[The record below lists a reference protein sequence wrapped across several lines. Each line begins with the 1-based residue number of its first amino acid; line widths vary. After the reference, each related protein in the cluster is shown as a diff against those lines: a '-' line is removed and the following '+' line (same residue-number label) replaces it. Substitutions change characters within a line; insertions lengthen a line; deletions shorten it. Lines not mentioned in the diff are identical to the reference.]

1 MKASTQQNLKTLGIT
16 FFVLIVLNVLGSL
29 FFHRFD
35 LTKDKRYTLSETS
48 LQIVK
53 QVKNPLSIKIYMQ
66 GDLPADFK
74 RLQQETKQLLEEFQA
89 YNSNIVF
96 EFVNP
101 LENGED
107 NMDVVKSLYQ
117 KGLTPI
123 NITVDDKGKQSQA
136 MVFPWAIAVYNN
148 KEVNI
153 PLLKNIMGTSTTQ
166 KVIGSIQHLEYSIA
180 DGINKISKDRQ
191 KKVAIIKGNG
201 ELKEVHIAKMLM
213 QIRESYYI
221 GPFTLDSVAKNP
233 TGTLDALK
241 KYDLAIISKPTESF
255 SDEEKQ
261 VLDQF
266 IMNGGKTLWLID
278 QVAADMDSLYNQAG
292 ATLAYPRDLNLND
305 MFFKYG
311 FRINPDL
318 VKDEQGSKL
327 KLATGEQGSATQYQE
342 FIWKFAPIVIPAN
355 SNPIVKNLGQIK
367 FDFASPIDTL
377 KNGIKKTVLLQSS
390 PYSKV
395 IGTPTEISLN
405 SVNEKTSP
413 QDYINKGNIPLSVL
427 LEGSFHSAF
436 ENRVLPFK
444 ENSFLAKG
452 KPTKMIVIA
461 DGDLARN
468 QLDKNMMPVELGY
481 DQRTGNLYDNKDF
494 MMNCINYLLDDTG
507 LINIRSKDV
516 NLPLLD
522 KEKVYKNYSFTQ
534 FITIGLPILIL
545 LVFGF
550 VFTYIRK
557 RKYGKQMLIKNL
569 QN

>member
-1 MKASTQQNLKTLGIT
+1 MKASTQKNIKTLGIT
-16 FFVLIVLNVLGSL
+16 VFVLIVLNVLGSL

-53 QVKNPLSIKIYMQ
+53 QVKNPLSIKIYME
-66 GDLPADFK
+66 GDLPADFR
-74 RLQQETKQLLEEFQA
+74 RLQLETKQLLEEFQA

-101 LENGED
+101 MENGED
-107 NMDVVKSLYQ
+107 NMEVVKSLYQ

-136 MVFPWAIAVYNN
+136 MVFPWAVAVYNN

-153 PLLKNIMGTSTTQ
+153 PLLKNIMGASTTQ

-180 DGINKISKDRQ
+180 DGINKITKDKQ

-201 ELKEVHIAKMLM
+201 ELNEIHIAKLLR

-221 GPFTLDSVAKNP
+221 GPFTLDSVAKDPN
-233 TGTLDALK
+233 GTLSALK
-241 KYDLAIISKPTESF
+241 KYDLAIISKPTEAF

-266 IMNGGKTLWLID
+266 IMNGGKTLWLVD

-318 VKDEQGSKL
+318 VKDEQGSPI
-327 KLATGEQGSATQYQE
+327 KLATGEQGSTTQYQD
-342 FIWKFAPIVIPAN
+342 FVWKYAPQVYPT
-355 SNPIVKNLGQIK
+355 SQHPIVKNLGGIK
-367 FDFASPIDTL
+367 FDFANPIDTL

-390 PYSKV
+390 QYSKT
-395 IGTPTEISLN
+395 IGTPSEINLN
-405 SVNEKTSP
+405 IVTEKTSP
-413 QDYINKGNIPLSVL
+413 QDYLNKGNIPLSVL

-452 KPTKMIVIA
+452 IPNKMIVIS

-522 KEKVYKNYSFTQ
+522 KEKVYENYTMTQ

-545 LVFGF
+545 LVFGIA
-550 VFTYIRK
+550 FTYLRK
-557 RKYGKQMLIKNL
+557 RKYSK
-569 QN
+569 

>member
-1 MKASTQQNLKTLGIT
+1 
-16 FFVLIVLNVLGSL
+16 
-29 FFHRFD
+29 
-35 LTKDKRYTLSETS
+35 
-48 LQIVK
+48 
-53 QVKNPLSIKIYMQ
+53 MQ
-66 GDLPADFK
+66 GELPADFR
-74 RLQQETKQLLEEFQA
+74 RLQQETRQLLEEFQA
-89 YNSNIVF
+89 YNNNIVF

-101 LENGED
+101 MENEEES
-107 NMDVVKSLYQ
+107 MSVVKSLYQ

-153 PLLKNIMGTSTTQ
+153 PLLKNRMGASTTQ

-180 DGINKISKDRQ
+180 DAINKITKDKQ

-201 ELKEVHIAKMLM
+201 EMNEIHIAKMLM

-233 TGTLDALK
+233 TGSLEALE
-241 KYDLAIISKPTESF
+241 KYDLAIISKPTQTF

-278 QVAADMDSLYNQAG
+278 QVAADMDSLYNQSG

-318 VKDEQGSKL
+318 VKDENGSPI
-327 KLATGEQGSATQYQE
+327 KLATGEQGSATQYQD
-342 FIWKFAPIVIPAN
+342 FLWKFAPLVYPD
-355 SNPIVKNLGQIK
+355 SQHPIVKNLGGIK

-377 KNGIKKTVLLQSS
+377 KNGIKKTVLLKSS
-390 PYSKV
+390 QYSKI
-395 IGTPTEISLN
+395 IGTPAEINLS
-405 SVNEKTSP
+405 SVSEKTSP
-413 QDYINKGNIPLSVL
+413 QDYAGKGNLPLSVL

-436 ENRVLPFK
+436 ENRILPFK
-444 ENSFLAKG
+444 ENSFIAKG
-452 KPTKMIVIA
+452 KPTKMIVIS

-468 QLDKNMMPVELGY
+468 QLDKNRMPVELGY

-507 LINIRSKDV
+507 LINIRSKDLD
-516 NLPLLD
+516 LPLLD
-522 KEKVYKNYSFTQ
+522 KEKVYENYSLTQ
-534 FITIGLPILIL
+534 FITIGLPILTL
-545 LVFGF
+545 LVFGLA
-550 VFTYIRK
+550 FTYFRK
-557 RKYGKQMLIKNL
+557 RKYSK
-569 QN
+569 

>member
-1 MKASTQQNLKTLGIT
+1 MKASTQQNIKILGIT
-16 FFVLIVLNVLGSL
+16 VFVLIVLNVLGTL

-101 LENGED
+101 MENED
-107 NMDVVKSLYQ
+107 ESMEMVKSLYQ

-136 MVFPWAIAVYNN
+136 MVFPWAIAVYDN

-153 PLLKNIMGTSTTQ
+153 PLLKNIMGASTTE

-180 DGINKISKDRQ
+180 DAINKITKAKQ
-191 KKVAIIKGNG
+191 KKVAFIKGNG
-201 ELKEVHIAKMLM
+201 EMNEVHVANLLR
-213 QIRESYYI
+213 QIKESYYI

-241 KYDLAIISKPTESF
+241 KYDLAIISKPTQTF

-278 QVAADMDSLYNQAG
+278 QVSADMDSLYNQSG

-318 VKDEQGSKL
+318 IKDEYGSPI

-342 FIWKFAPIVIPAN
+342 FKWKFAPIVIP
-355 SNPIVKNLGQIK
+355 SGKHPIVKNLGQIK

-377 KNGIKKTVLLQSS
+377 KNGIKKTVLLQASQ
-390 PYSKV
+390 YSKK
-395 IGTPTEISLN
+395 IGTPTEINLN
-405 SVNEKTSP
+405 IVTEQTTP
-413 QDYINKGNIPLSVL
+413 QEYLNKGNAPLAVL
-427 LEGSFHSAF
+427 LEGDFHSAF

-444 ENSFLAKG
+444 ENAFQAKG
-452 KPTKMIVIA
+452 KPNKMIVIA
-461 DGDLARN
+461 DGDLGRN

-494 MMNCINYLLDDTG
+494 MMNSINYLLDDTG

-516 NLPLLD
+516 DLPLLD
-522 KEKVYKNYSFTQ
+522 KDKVYENYTMTQ

-545 LVFGF
+545 LVFGL
-550 VFTYIRK
+550 VFTYMRK
-557 RKYGKQMLIKNL
+557 RKYSK
-569 QN
+569 

>member
-1 MKASTQQNLKTLGIT
+1 MKASTQQNIKTLAIT
-16 FFVLIVLNVLGSL
+16 LFVLIVLNVLGSL

-74 RLQQETKQLLEEFQA
+74 RLQQETRQLLEEFQA

-101 LENGED
+101 MENED
-107 NMDVVKSLYQ
+107 ESMDVIKSLYQ

-180 DGINKISKDRQ
+180 DAINKISKDRQ

-201 ELKEVHIAKMLM
+201 ELKEAHIAKMLM

-233 TGTLDALK
+233 SGTLDTLK

-278 QVAADMDSLYNQAG
+278 QVAADMDSLYNQSG
-292 ATLAYPRDLNLND
+292 TTLAYPRDLNLND

-318 VKDEQGSKL
+318 VKDERGSKL

-342 FIWKFAPIVIPAN
+342 FIWKFAPVVVPTS
-355 SNPIVKNLGQIK
+355 SNPIVKNLGEIK
-367 FDFASPIDTL
+367 FDFASSIDTL

-390 PYSKV
+390 QYSKA
-395 IGTPTEISLN
+395 IGTPTEITLN
-405 SVNEKTSP
+405 SVTEETSP
-413 QDYINKGNIPLSVL
+413 QDYLNKGNIPLSVL

-444 ENSFLAKG
+444 ENSFLVKG
-452 KPTKMIVIA
+452 KPNKMIVIA

-494 MMNCINYLLDDTG
+494 MMNCVNYLLDDTG

-522 KEKVYKNYSFTQ
+522 KNKVYENYSLTQ

-545 LVFGF
+545 LVFGLA
-550 VFTYIRK
+550 FTYIRK
-557 RKYGKQMLIKNL
+557 RKYSK
-569 QN
+569 